1 MPQRLLEGK
10 TEMITMNAIST
21 TRLNIMRAMYLLMA
35 VGLLLAIWPN
45 IISPPDLIAGPKS
58 VIRALLGA
66 LGLLCLFGLRYP
78 VQMLPL
84 LLLELLWKVIWVLAS
99 VLPMWQGPGLDGYA
113 SETFFECL
121 IGIVLLPLVIPWR
134 YVFTHYLRRPGEPW
148 RRHTTPRSAEL
159 AS

>member
-1 MPQRLLEGK
+1 M
-10 TEMITMNAIST
+10 
-21 TRLNIMRAMYLLMA
+21 
-35 VGLLLAIWPN
+35 
-45 IISPPDLIAGPKS
+45 
-58 VIRALLGA
+58 LGA

-78 VQMLPL
+78 LQMLPL